1 MSNITGVAD
10 GQVQSRILV
19 AARRSVVIGA
29 LGATALLGRALP
41 VEAVALPQH
50 PCTPQLEKLLADW
63 DAAGFEMP
71 SKPGQM
77 IVQGRNG
84 RVSSGPQVT
93 YMTNQIRQAIWDCHH
108 GNVQAVRERVALVA
122 ERLNQRS

>member
-10 GQVQSRILV
+10 GHDRPKILV
-19 AARRSVVIGA
+19 AARRSVVIAA
-29 LGATALLGRALP
+29 LGAAALLGRALP

-50 PCTPQLEKLLADW
+50 PCTPALEQLLADW

-77 IVQGRNG
+77 IVQGSNG
-84 RVSSGPQVT
+84 HVSTGPEVT
-93 YMTNQIRQAIWDCHH
+93 YMINQI
-108 GNVQAVRERVALVA
+108 
-122 ERLNQRS
+122 